1 MEKIAIC
8 KPMMLDCVS
17 CSKRKPTEKG
27 KNFCF
32 EKEPC
37 SVPWAVADIESN
49 GIIKWIDN
57 DPFGHTETEGDKNK

>member
-1 MEKIAIC
+1 
-8 KPMMLDCVS
+8 MMMDCVS

-37 SVPWAVADIESN
+37 SVPWATVDMENNKIVNWVEN
-49 GIIKWIDN
+49 E
-57 DPFGHTETEGDKNK
+57 PFKLDE